1 MIVYALGVI
10 SIFLS
15 YQSKKREVAAFLDE
29 LHQLLESDDFDINMD
44 LILIRKKKQ
53 GDDWKFSTP
62 YTLLDLE
69 YNAEDVVNRLK
80 ELKVEEYAETKIDTD
95 DINPP
100 ILFVFGKDIKGIWTV
115 KDGTYYVTIKYDDEE
130 FKGVFC
136 DMKDE
141 AGTKCM
147 TFSAVGKNKSLW
159 GVKYYK

>member
-1 MIVYALGVI
+1 MI

-29 LHQLLESDDFDINMD
+29 LYQLLESDDFDINMD

-100 ILFVFGKDIKGIWTV
+100 ILFVFGKDINDRLIYV
-115 KDGTYYVTIKYDDEE
+115 KLKIRDQQKQIVCVSFHYA
-130 FKGVFC
+130 
-136 DMKDE
+136 KDKIQYPY
-141 AGTKCM
+141 A
-147 TFSAVGKNKSLW
+147 
-159 GVKYYK
+159 

>member
-29 LHQLLESDDFDINMD
+29 LYQLLESDDFDINMD

-100 ILFVFGKDIKGIWTV
+100 ILFVFGKDINDRLIYV
-115 KDGTYYVTIKYDDEE
+115 KLKIRDQQKQIVCVSFHYA
-130 FKGVFC
+130 
-136 DMKDE
+136 KDKIQYPY
-141 AGTKCM
+141 A
-147 TFSAVGKNKSLW
+147 
-159 GVKYYK
+159 

>member
-1 MIVYALGVI
+1 MTNYQLVYIYYQLIVYALGVI

-80 ELKVEEYAETKIDTD
+80 ELKVED
-95 DINPP
+95 
-100 ILFVFGKDIKGIWTV
+100 
-115 KDGTYYVTIKYDDEE
+115 
-130 FKGVFC
+130 
-136 DMKDE
+136 
-141 AGTKCM
+141 
-147 TFSAVGKNKSLW
+147 S
-159 GVKYYK
+159 

>member
-80 ELKVEEYAETKIDTD
+80 
-95 DINPP
+95 DINDRL
-100 ILFVFGKDIKGIWTV
+100 IYVKLKIRDQQKQIVCVSFHYAKDKMQ
-115 KDGTYYVTIKYDDEE
+115 YPY
-130 FKGVFC
+130 
-136 DMKDE
+136 
-141 AGTKCM
+141 A
-147 TFSAVGKNKSLW
+147 
-159 GVKYYK
+159 

>member
-1 MIVYALGVI
+1 
-10 SIFLS
+10 
-15 YQSKKREVAAFLDE
+15 
-29 LHQLLESDDFDINMD
+29 MD

-100 ILFVFGKDIKGIWTV
+100 ILFVFGKYINDRLIYV
-115 KDGTYYVTIKYDDEE
+115 KLKIRDQQKQIVCVSFHYA
-130 FKGVFC
+130 
-136 DMKDE
+136 KDKMQYPY
-141 AGTKCM
+141 A
-147 TFSAVGKNKSLW
+147 
-159 GVKYYK
+159 

>member
-15 YQSKKREVAAFLDE
+15 YQSKQREVAAFLDE

-100 ILFVFGKDIKGIWTV
+100 ILFVFGKDINDRLIYV
-115 KDGTYYVTIKYDDEE
+115 KLKIRDQQKQIVCVSFHYA
-130 FKGVFC
+130 
-136 DMKDE
+136 KDKMQYPY
-141 AGTKCM
+141 A
-147 TFSAVGKNKSLW
+147 
-159 GVKYYK
+159 

>member
-1 MIVYALGVI
+1 MLPYATDGETVSEKGYDNEKIIGDYYVVDQDTTVDGEIAKPFKL
-10 SIFLS
+10 IF
-15 YQSKKREVAAFLDE
+15 
-29 LHQLLESDDFDINMD
+29 
-44 LILIRKKKQ
+44 
-53 GDDWKFSTP
+53 
-62 YTLLDLE
+62 
-69 YNAEDVVNRLK
+69 
-80 ELKVEEYAETKIDTD
+80 TD
-95 DINPP
+95 KGS
-100 ILFVFGKDIKGIWTV
+100 VFGKDIKGIWTV

>member
-15 YQSKKREVAAFLDE
+15 YQSKNREGAAFLDE

-100 ILFVFGKDIKGIWTV
+100 ILFVFGKDINDRLIYV
-115 KDGTYYVTIKYDDEE
+115 KLKIRDQQKQIVCVSFHYA
-130 FKGVFC
+130 
-136 DMKDE
+136 KDKIQYPY
-141 AGTKCM
+141 A
-147 TFSAVGKNKSLW
+147 
-159 GVKYYK
+159 

>member
-1 MIVYALGVI
+1 MI

-69 YNAEDVVNRLK
+69 YNAEDVIYVKLK
-80 ELKVEEYAETKIDTD
+80 IRDQQKQIVCVSFHYA
-95 DINPP
+95 
-100 ILFVFGKDIKGIWTV
+100 KDKMQ
-115 KDGTYYVTIKYDDEE
+115 YPY
-130 FKGVFC
+130 
-136 DMKDE
+136 
-141 AGTKCM
+141 A
-147 TFSAVGKNKSLW
+147 
-159 GVKYYK
+159 

>member
-1 MIVYALGVI
+1 MI

-95 DINPP
+95 EINPP
-100 ILFVFGKDIKGIWTV
+100 ILFVSFHYAKDKMQ
-115 KDGTYYVTIKYDDEE
+115 YPY
-130 FKGVFC
+130 
-136 DMKDE
+136 
-141 AGTKCM
+141 A
-147 TFSAVGKNKSLW
+147 
-159 GVKYYK
+159 

>member
-29 LHQLLESDDFDINMD
+29 LYQLLESDDFDINMD

-100 ILFVFGKDIKGIWTV
+100 ILFVFGKDINDRLIYV
-115 KDGTYYVTIKYDDEE
+115 KLKIRDQQKQIVCVSFHYAKDKIQYPYV
-130 FKGVFC
+130 
-136 DMKDE
+136 
-141 AGTKCM
+141 
-147 TFSAVGKNKSLW
+147 
-159 GVKYYK
+159 